1 MNLKRIIRSILES
14 SGLNAKPTSS
24 TKQKYMYSVKNSI
37 ITQAEAKFFRRLE
50 TIGGDSRVEQ
60 TLFSAKL

>member
-1 MNLKRIIRSILES
+1 
-14 SGLNAKPTSS
+14 
-24 TKQKYMYSVKNSI
+24 MYSVKNSI